1 MTVKVVNVY
10 PKFPITTVNPPIR
23 ATVKHVRMPEGM
35 IRNCILAHAT
45 VQEILPDGST
55 VILTMG
61 NYNTDNTPKAAVE
74 VTVEPVSE
82 PVQNYTV
89 QTEPVT
95 EEEVKT
101 TVTEVDTSGM
111 TKKQRKEYYRKLHE
125 QEKQASQVQP
135 AEEDKEP
142 VVETAELLL
151 MKLRLRNQFLMKF
164 LRLLRKSRLLHWISN
179 ISTICSKNIY
189 RGSRKATSI
198 SIENFY
204 IGDCIL

>member
-101 TVTEVDTSGM
+101 TVTKVDTSGM

-142 VVETAELLL
+142 VVETAEPTLDETPVEEPIPDEVPETVEEEPVTTLD
-151 MKLRLRNQFLMKF
+151 
-164 LRLLRKSRLLHWISN
+164 
-179 ISTICSKNIY
+179 
-189 RGSRKATSI
+189 
-198 SIENFY
+198 IEH
-204 IGDCIL
+204 IDDMQ